1 MDISYLLF
9 LQDIR
14 MNAPDWFNELIQFIT
29 DTAGGILLV
38 LIPMIIYFCIDKK
51 KGEFV
56 LISLSIGSVL
66 NVFIKNIFCVYRPW
80 MRSELVQ
87 PTKEAIDGA
96 GGYSF
101 PSSHTQGSA
110 SSYGSIA
117 YVYRKK
123 KAVCVTFICL
133 VLLVA
138 FSRNYLGVHT
148 PQDVIVAILEA
159 IAVIYLTSIIQK
171 KIGDSEK
178 SRLIFYFIVV
188 GVIIVVTAFM
198 VLKNYPV
205 DYNSAGKIIY
215 KPARAIKSYANK
227 AGLIIGFLTA
237 WILEGKYIAFNTDNL
252 SLKTKLSR
260 AFIGILFY
268 FISAILAVALSSIL
282 STKWTE
288 AFAQNGI
295 LYFGTFFLGPLVF
308 TKIEGLK
315 SKIQG

>member
-14 MNAPDWFNELIQFIT
+14 MNAPEWFNELIQFIT
-29 DTAGGILLV
+29 DTAGGSLLV
-38 LIPMIIYFCIDKK
+38 LIPMIVFFCIDKK

-56 LISLSIGSVL
+56 LISYSIGSFL
-66 NVFIKNIFCVYRPW
+66 NGILKNIFCIYRPW

-101 PSSHTQGSA
+101 PSGHTQGSA

-123 KAVCVTFICL
+123 KVVCAVFICL

-148 PQDVIVAILEA
+148 PQDVTVAILEA
-159 IAVIYLTSIIQK
+159 IAVICLTTFIQK
-171 KIGDSEK
+171 KIEDSEK
-178 SRLIFYFIVV
+178 NRMIFYCIVV
-188 GVIIVVTAFM
+188 AVIIVVTAFM
-198 VLKNYPV
+198 VLKNYPI
-205 DYNSAGKIIY
+205 DYNSAGKVIY

-227 AGLIIGFLTA
+227 AGLITGILTA
-237 WILEGKYIAFNTDNL
+237 WILEEKYIAFSTDNL
-252 SLKTKLSR
+252 SIKDKLLR
-260 AFIGILFY
+260 AIIGIAFY
-268 FISAILAVALSSIL
+268 YICALLAEYLCSIISVRWI
-282 STKWTE
+282 KG
-288 AFAQNGI
+288 FAENVI
-295 LYFGTFFLGPLVF
+295 FYFGTFFMAPLVF
-308 TKIEGLK
+308 TRIESLK
-315 SKIQG
+315 SKR